1 MDTLQSTVLAACM
14 VTVGL
19 SFAEHLVNMERF
31 GRQIRWLTVLLLMI
45 CMLRPWHNNLH
56 TDASQFLPQI
66 DEQQQAE
73 QLQTAADK
81 LLMKSI
87 SAQLQQSLNV
97 ALQEQKVNAQIT
109 AVDVHIAEDGSID
122 IKGMT
127 VSGNRLTAA
136 IYLREWVGDEIT
148 ITATETED

>member
-1 MDTLQSTVLAACM
+1 MDTLQSTVLAVCM

-45 CMLRPWHNNLH
+45 CMLRPWNSDLR
-56 TDASQFLPQI
+56 TDASLWLPQT

-73 QLQTAADK
+73 ELQAAADR
-81 LLMKSI
+81 LLVESI
-87 SAQLQQSLNV
+87 SAQLQQSLNA
-97 ALQEQKVNAQIT
+97 ALQEQNVNAQIT

-136 IYLREWVGDEIT
+136 IYLREWVGDDIT